1 MLRARTQVL
10 KQASNAK
17 LFREEED
24 AEKRR
29 NMVSTVKNNNDSKRS
44 LESSTLF
51 PALPL
56 QQQEEKSNDNIL
68 SGMVDLDTTVVIT
81 GFGETGPFGS
91 SRTRWEM
98 ESFGELSLEGC
109 IELAWLMGMIKYHD
123 KNMPLPSGEK
133 YTGWIDAQDGSP
145 VADMD
150 IKSRYEERIL
160 SHTGIRLLEPEQFG
174 GYDGKTKRMLAQV
187 AIDADMAPVEL
198 SSEIEARQFKAQLG
212 DKAEIWCDKKEDEMR
227 WWMRLRR
234 GAVVA
239 VPRALRFDRFV
250 AGQIPKGWDAKRL
263 GIPPEI
269 VDSVDPVTLFALVST
284 AEALISSGVTDP
296 YVMFERDVRAR
307 SARMSL

>member
-1 MLRARTQVL
+1 
-10 KQASNAK
+10 
-17 LFREEED
+17 
-24 AEKRR
+24 
-29 NMVSTVKNNNDSKRS
+29 MVSTVKNNNDSKRS

-56 QQQEEKSNDNIL
+56 QHEEKSNESIL

-296 YVMFERDVRAR
+296 YVMFEPEAR
-307 SARMSL
+307 ECRFNHS